1 MLRAL
6 VLVLLLA
13 NLMFF
18 AWARGWVGAPPRQAE
33 SEPARLAAQVRPE
46 LLKVLPAA
54 AASVAVQA
62 ARSAAMVC
70 LETGPLAGT
79 DLIAAE
85 ALLVATQVPQGGW
98 ARTEPTVAPPWLVYI
113 GRLPDPA
120 VRRAREDELRRLDL
134 SVEVLTAPPELAPG
148 LVLSRHVTRGDAQT
162 WLDARSTQALR
173 GVRVVQLQGSVAGVR
188 LRVARAPAELAER
201 LKALPREALA
211 GGFRP
216 CAARP

>member
-1 MLRAL
+1 MT
-6 VLVLLLA
+6 
-13 NLMFF
+13 
-18 AWARGWVGAPPRQAE
+18 
-33 SEPARLAAQVRPE
+33 S
-46 LLKVLPAA
+46 LPAP
-54 AASVAVQA
+54 
-62 ARSAAMVC
+62 
-70 LETGPLAGT
+70 TG
-79 DLIAAE
+79 
-85 ALLVATQVPQGGW
+85 
-98 ARTEPTVAPPWLVYI
+98 APPWLGYI